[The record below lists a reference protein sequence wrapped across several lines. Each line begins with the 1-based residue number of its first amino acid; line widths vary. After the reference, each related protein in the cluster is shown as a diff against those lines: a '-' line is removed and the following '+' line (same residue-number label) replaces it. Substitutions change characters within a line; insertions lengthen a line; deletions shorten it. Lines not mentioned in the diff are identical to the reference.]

1 MFSHA
6 SISQIEN
13 LDAIFT
19 SEKLEK
25 LDKLVEAINNLTINI
40 SGYAFSTATKN
51 DALGNLTSDPDTVTH
66 NINGFF
72 DQK

>member
-40 SGYAFSTATKN
+40 SGYAFSTATKS
-51 DALGNLTSDPDTVTH
+51 DAQGDLTSDPDTVTH